1 MEGGWEDGMSGVHTH
16 VLKDKTDGRM
26 IVELYRTLPGSC
38 LVNLSTFRKQNRGGV
53 IRLYFEIF
61 RINSRYAD
69 KILQSR

>member
-1 MEGGWEDGMSGVHTH
+1 MGGWDEWSSHPRFEGSNGW
-16 VLKDKTDGRM
+16 M

-38 LVNLSTFRKQNRGGV
+38 LVSFSTFRKQHLGGV

-61 RINSRYAD
+61 KINSRYAD